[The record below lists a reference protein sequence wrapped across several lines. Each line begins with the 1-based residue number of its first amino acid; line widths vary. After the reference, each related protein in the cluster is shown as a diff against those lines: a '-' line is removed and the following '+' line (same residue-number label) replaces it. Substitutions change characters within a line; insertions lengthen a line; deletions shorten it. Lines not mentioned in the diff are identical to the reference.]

1 MTNKQ
6 NTRERI
12 KEEALN
18 LFSIYG
24 FAGGSVRDI
33 GKKVGVRESALYNYF
48 PSKEALI
55 LELIN
60 DAKKNSVAIELL
72 TDELLENLDKP
83 KLFIEKFVDVLLNN
97 WNNEKQKKYLRLIL
111 IEQFRSNKVV
121 EISINTLIKD
131 IINIWEMIFTQMLNY
146 KVISKGN
153 PKIFAEEFV
162 YPLFL
167 LRMQFLTKDD
177 VNWIELKEKSNSHIQ
192 YFWNSIKK

>member
-1 MTNKQ
+1 MNNKQ

-146 KVISKGN
+146 KVITKGN

>member
-1 MTNKQ
+1 MINKQ

-97 WNNEKQKKYLRLIL
+97 WNNEKQKKYLRLII

-146 KVISKGN
+146 KVITKGN

-177 VNWIELKEKSNSHIQ
+177 VSWIELKEKSNSHIQ

>member
-1 MTNKQ
+1 MNNKQ

-83 KLFIEKFVDVLLNN
+83 KLFIEKFVNVLLNN

-146 KVISKGN
+146 KVITKGN

>member
-1 MTNKQ
+1 MNNKQ

-83 KLFIEKFVDVLLNN
+83 KLFIEKFVNVLLNN

-111 IEQFRSNKVV
+111 IEQFRSNNVV

-146 KVISKGN
+146 KVITKGN

>member
-1 MTNKQ
+1 MNNKQ

-83 KLFIEKFVDVLLNN
+83 KLFIEKFVNVLLNN

-121 EISINTLIKD
+121 EISINTLIRD

-146 KVISKGN
+146 KVITKGN

>member
-1 MTNKQ
+1 MNNKQ

-83 KLFIEKFVDVLLNN
+83 KLFIDTRKF
-97 WNNEKQKKYLRLIL
+97 
-111 IEQFRSNKVV
+111 
-121 EISINTLIKD
+121 
-131 IINIWEMIFTQMLNY
+131 
-146 KVISKGN
+146 G
-153 PKIFAEEFV
+153 
-162 YPLFL
+162 
-167 LRMQFLTKDD
+167 
-177 VNWIELKEKSNSHIQ
+177 
-192 YFWNSIKK
+192 

>member
-1 MTNKQ
+1 MNNKQ

>member
-146 KVISKGN
+146 KVITKGN

-177 VNWIELKEKSNSHIQ
+177 VNWTELKEKSNSHIQ

>member
-146 KVISKGN
+146 KVITKGN